1 MVRIYKWDLKKEKR
15 ESLRQQRKN
24 KKNPERGKSSIGK
37 STEKDKEV
45 YRQKV
50 RKRKEV

>member
-37 STEKDKEV
+37 STEEDKEV
-45 YRQKV
+45 CRQKV
-50 RKRKEV
+50 RRREGV